1 MNYKIH
7 NDNKVFP
14 YLVIDDFYN
23 EDEQE
28 LIWNELILLNVLFK
42 KEDGVSGNIAVDE
55 DGTKKGEASRL
66 YLDVLY
72 KDKREQSNIL
82 KVYQKIVSDDVV
94 KLYKHTTPSWVT
106 FDSAN
111 NDFSQ
116 VSYYESSDYYK
127 EHFDNYMHSCLIWF
141 FQEPKKFKGGNLK
154 FTQSFKTVKCKH
166 NRMVLFPS
174 YYLHEVDKI
183 IMKKKDMKKNLGRY
197 CLTHFYNRI

>member
-7 NDNKVFP
+7 NDDKVFP

-28 LIWNELILLNVLFK
+28 LIWNELILLNALFK
-42 KEDGVSGNIAVDE
+42 KEDGTGNIAVNE
-55 DGTKKGEASRL
+55 DGLQKGTASRL
-66 YLDVLY
+66 YLDILY

-82 KVYQKIVSDDVV
+82 KVYQKIISDDVV

-174 YYLHEVDKI
+174 YYLHEVDEI
-183 IMKKKDMKKNLGRY
+183 IMKKKDMNKNLGRY
-197 CLTHFYNRI
+197 CLTHFYNRV